1 MIPKF
6 RFKKEVNLSD
16 SINLIP
22 MINLV
27 FLLLIFFLLTGIIQK
42 KEDPSILLPE
52 SDQGMKKDSF
62 SDNYTIQVNENGILK
77 LNEKLRSVFRFNLN
91 LDKSL
96 QSFFQGITDKFSE
109 IRKVIQEEKAKQKK
123 LKIEAIEKEK
133 KEVEEKLK
141 ADLQNQFKAKAG
153 FNLNFGI

>member
-42 KEDPSILLPE
+42 KEDPSILIPE

-77 LNEKLRSVFRFNLN
+77 LNEKIIKSEDLN
-91 LDKSL
+91 KLKSNNIDQLILNIDKNIKIKKTNEIFKDL
-96 QSFFQGITDKFSE
+96 KAAGFEKIFLNVTDKDAS
-109 IRKVIQEEKAKQKK
+109 
-123 LKIEAIEKEK
+123 
-133 KEVEEKLK
+133 
-141 ADLQNQFKAKAG
+141 N
-153 FNLNFGI
+153 

>member
-42 KEDPSILLPE
+42 KEDPSILIPE
-52 SDQGMKKDSF
+52 SDQGMKKD
-62 SDNYTIQVNENGILK
+62 NYSGNLTIQVNENGILK
-77 LNEKLRSVFRFNLN
+77 LNEKIITSKDLN
-91 LDKSL
+91 
-96 QSFFQGITDKFSE
+96 T
-109 IRKVIQEEKAKQKK
+109 
-123 LKIEAIEKEK
+123 LKIEGREMLILNIDKNVKIK
-133 KEVEEKLK
+133 KTNEI
-141 ADLQNQFKAKAG
+141 FKNIKSAG
-153 FNLNFGI
+153 FEKIFINVSDKDASN

>member
-6 RFKKEVNLSD
+6 RFKKEANLSD

-42 KEDPSILLPE
+42 KEDPSILVPE

-62 SDNYTIQVNENGILK
+62 SNNYTIQVNENGILK
-77 LNEKLRSVFRFNLN
+77 LNEKIIKSEDLN
-91 LDKSL
+91 
-96 QSFFQGITDKFSE
+96 
-109 IRKVIQEEKAKQKK
+109 K
-123 LKIEAIEKEK
+123 LKNSNIDALILNIDK
-133 KEVEEKLK
+133 KIKIKKTNEIFKDLK
-141 ADLQNQFKAKAG
+141 AAG
-153 FNLNFGI
+153 FEKIFLNVTEKDASN

>member
-6 RFKKEVNLSD
+6 RFKKEANLSD

-42 KEDPSILLPE
+42 KEDPSILVPE

-62 SDNYTIQVNENGILK
+62 SNNYTIQVNENGILK
-77 LNEKLRSVFRFNLN
+77 LNEKIIKNEDLN
-91 LDKSL
+91 
-96 QSFFQGITDKFSE
+96 
-109 IRKVIQEEKAKQKK
+109 K
-123 LKIEAIEKEK
+123 LKKTNIDALILNIDK
-133 KEVEEKLK
+133 KIKIKKTNEIFKDLK
-141 ADLQNQFKAKAG
+141 AAG
-153 FNLNFGI
+153 FEKIFLNVTEKDASN

>member
-42 KEDPSILLPE
+42 KEDPSILVPE

-77 LNEKLRSVFRFNLN
+77 LNEKIIKSEDLN
-91 LDKSL
+91 
-96 QSFFQGITDKFSE
+96 
-109 IRKVIQEEKAKQKK
+109 K
-123 LKIEAIEKEK
+123 LKSSNIDQLILNIDKNIKIK
-133 KEVEEKLK
+133 KTNEIFKDLK
-141 ADLQNQFKAKAG
+141 AAG
-153 FNLNFGI
+153 FEKIFLNVTEKDASN

>member
-1 MIPKF
+1 MTPKF

-42 KEDPSILLPE
+42 KEDPSILIPE
-52 SDQGMKKDSF
+52 SDQGMKKDGF

-77 LNEKLRSVFRFNLN
+77 LNEKIIKSEDLN
-91 LDKSL
+91 KLKNNNIDVLILNIDKNIKIKKTNEIFKDL
-96 QSFFQGITDKFSE
+96 QS
-109 IRKVIQEEKAKQKK
+109 
-123 LKIEAIEKEK
+123 
-133 KEVEEKLK
+133 
-141 ADLQNQFKAKAG
+141 AG
-153 FNLNFGI
+153 FEKVFLNVTEKDASN